1 MPPVRPVIILTGASR
16 GLGLA
21 VLRLLLS
28 THGARVATLSRSYP
42 AELKAVSDEFG
53 EDRVLVVQGDVGK
66 PEDNEAVVRRT
77 MDRWGRLDGLVMN
90 AGSLDPVG
98 ESTRTQISH
107 WSYSHRIHYPAL
119 SLSHVLALMT
129 PNLGKLADVPI
140 AQLIPSVQINLL
152 SALYL
157 LQPALP
163 HLRRKSADG
172 QGGLGRV
179 VFVSSGASATG
190 YQAWGMYSMAK
201 AGMNSLCRTLAAE
214 EAEEGVITWSVR
226 PGLVDVSGS
235 RSLRAQIPAIT
246 RAVRATSEACADP
259 CRLL

>member
-1 MPPVRPVIILTGASR
+1 MSSLRPVIILTGASR

-42 AELKAVSDEFG
+42 AELKAVSEEFG

-98 ESTRTQISH
+98 
-107 WSYSHRIHYPAL
+107 
-119 SLSHVLALMT
+119 
-129 PNLGKLADVPI
+129 KLADVPI

-179 VFVSSGASATG
+179 V
-190 YQAWGMYSMAK
+190 MAK

-226 PGLVDVSGS
+226 PGLVDTSMQEAIRTRGPGIMSDKDMVKFQNAFENGELLAPEVPGAVIAALAVAGPKELSGEY
-235 RSLRAQIPAIT
+235 LNW
-246 RAVRATSEACADP
+246 ADE
-259 CRLL
+259 RLQNLS

>member
-1 MPPVRPVIILTGASR
+1 MSPARPVIILTGASR

-42 AELKAVSDEFG
+42 AELKAVADEYG

-66 PEDNEAVVRRT
+66 PEDNEVVVSRT
-77 MDRWGRLDGLVMN
+77 MERWGRLDGLVMN

-98 ESTRTQISH
+98 KSLTRLTQITHTARSH
-107 WSYSHRIHYPAL
+107 TVHSTPYR
-119 SLSHVLALMT
+119 SHVLT
-129 PNLGKLADVPI
+129 RILGKLAEVPF

-163 HLRRKSADG
+163 HLRRQEGDG
-172 QGGLGRV
+172 QDRLGRV

-214 EAEEGVITWSVR
+214 EAENGVLTWAVR
-226 PGLVDVSGS
+226 PGLVDVSIGLE
-235 RSLRAQIPAIT
+235 RPREQIPSYNMYYA
-246 RAVRATSEACADP
+246 S
-259 CRLL
+259 